1 VDLHRRGYLD
11 SLRPGLCGILRAE
24 EENVYF
30 VGWRGDPGALSR
42 VPRCGSFAKNSNDVK
57 HVRLVSIMNSN

>member
-1 VDLHRRGYLD
+1 
-11 SLRPGLCGILRAE
+11 
-24 EENVYF
+24 